1 MKKRYYYLFVFAVLS
16 FVVHAQPAVESITFT
31 GHLNETVT
39 ANIAGKIIR
48 IDRLPYT
55 FTLQQANIPTT
66 IILESPNYSYTSIYI
81 PKYSKSD
88 YKLARW
94 TGEPIDRTY
103 VVKFTE
109 KQAGMVQPVVQ
120 NHAPAVATTA
130 PSTPVVTSSVD
141 NAPETKR
148 MNDNTFALIIA
159 NEAYQLVAPVEM
171 ARHDGAT
178 FKKYCTHTLG
188 IPEENV
194 KYHTDASYGQIA
206 KAIKDIKDIAEVFE
220 GKINLIVYYAGH
232 GIPDNATKDAFILP
246 VDADGT
252 DTEVCFSLNKLYRDI
267 DNLHLNSAV
276 FFLDACFS
284 GAQRGGD
291 MIVAARGVAI
301 KPKAAQPAGNSIVF
315 SAASDEEAAYPYKK
329 EGHGLFTYYLLKKLQ
344 ETEGRVSLGEL
355 AEYIKSNV
363 SRKSIVVNGVK
374 QTPSIIPA
382 YGIKDTWQS
391 QSLITK

>member
-1 MKKRYYYLFVFAVLS
+1 M
-16 FVVHAQPAVESITFT
+16 
-31 GHLNETVT
+31 
-39 ANIAGKIIR
+39 
-48 IDRLPYT
+48 
-55 FTLQQANIPTT
+55 
-66 IILESPNYSYTSIYI
+66 
-81 PKYSKSD
+81 
-88 YKLARW
+88 
-94 TGEPIDRTY
+94 
-103 VVKFTE
+103 
-109 KQAGMVQPVVQ
+109 
-120 NHAPAVATTA
+120 
-130 PSTPVVTSSVD
+130 
-141 NAPETKR
+141 
-148 MNDNTFALIIA
+148 
-159 NEAYQLVAPVEM
+159 
-171 ARHDGAT
+171 
-178 FKKYCTHTLG
+178 
-188 IPEENV
+188 
-194 KYHTDASYGQIA
+194 
-206 KAIKDIKDIAEVFE
+206 
-220 GKINLIVYYAGH
+220 YYAGH

-291 MIVAARGVAI
+291 MIAAARGVAI

>member
-1 MKKRYYYLFVFAVLS
+1 MKKFITSLVLMIPLFAAN
-16 FVVHAQPAVESITFT
+16 AQPQVEQIRLT
-31 GHLNETVT
+31 GTLEEP
-39 ANIAGKIIR
+39 ARIIVGGNTY
-48 IDRLPYT
+48 DVDHLPYT
-55 FTLQQANIPTT
+55 LQIRQENIPAT
-66 IILESPNYSYTSIYI
+66 IRIESPNYKYSSIYV
-81 PKYSKSD
+81 PKISKEE
-88 YKLARW
+88 YQIAYQIGQKIR
-94 TGEPIDRTY
+94 RTY
-103 VVKFTE
+103 VVKYTE
-109 KQAGMVQPVVQ
+109 KQAGMAQPIVQ
-120 NHAPAVATTA
+120 NHAPMVVTTA
-130 PSTPVVTSSVD
+130 PSTPTVTSSVD

-148 MNDNTFALIIA
+148 VNDNTFALIIA

-178 FKKYCTHTLG
+178 FKKYCTRTLG
-188 IPEENV
+188 IPEENI

-391 QSLITK
+391 QSLIAK